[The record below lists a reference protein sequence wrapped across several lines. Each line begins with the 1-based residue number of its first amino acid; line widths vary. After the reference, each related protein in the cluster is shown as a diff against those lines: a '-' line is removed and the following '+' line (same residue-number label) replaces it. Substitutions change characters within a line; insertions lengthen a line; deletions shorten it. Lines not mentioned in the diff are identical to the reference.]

1 MNIIAVSAVCIIV
14 AAISTVFRQYKKEY
28 AIFLAVLT
36 SAAILFLALRALVPV
51 MDDMKNAVATNS
63 DVEQYLT
70 LMLKGLGICYIGSFA
85 SDICN
90 DCGDKSLADKVELA
104 AKVSIATLYV
114 PVLIDLLSVATDM
127 IKA

>member
-1 MNIIAVSAVCIIV
+1 MNIITVSAICIIV
-14 AAISTVFRQYKKEY
+14 AIISTVFKQYKKEY

-36 SAAILFLALRALVPV
+36 SAAILFFALRTLVPV
-51 MDDMKNAVATNS
+51 MDDMLNTVTGNS
-63 DVEQYLT
+63 EVDKYLT

-90 DCGDKSLADKVELA
+90 DCGDKALADKAELA
-104 AKVSIATLYV
+104 AKVSISTLYI
-114 PVLIDLLSVATDM
+114 PVLLDLLKAATEM